1 MVSPMDKLIFYA
13 ILMCAVSII
22 VRFTY
27 GHYCKKHFTECTYH
41 FHWDKEILMKMFGFA
56 GWNFIGAASGVLRDQ
71 GGNIVINLFFGPAVN
86 AARGIA
92 TQVNAAVVGFINNF
106 MTALNPQITKSYA
119 SGDKEY
125 MLTLIYQGARLSF
138 YLLLF
143 LSLPILVNTHYILV
157 LWLKILPN
165 YAVLFV
171 QLTLCFALSESVSQP
186 LITAML
192 ATGNIKRYQIIVG
205 GLQLMNLPISYMF
218 LKMGFPPQCVLV
230 VAIIISQLCLVAR
243 LYLLRKM
250 IGISFMRFMRKVYLN
265 VTVVTIC
272 SIIIPIVVSQ
282 GLSENF
288 CSFVVLTI
296 IVVFCTSLS
305 ILFIG
310 CDFKERCLI
319 REQVY
324 KLRQRISKRKI

>member
-1 MVSPMDKLIFYA
+1 
-13 ILMCAVSII
+13 
-22 VRFTY
+22 
-27 GHYCKKHFTECTYH
+27 
-41 FHWDKEILMKMFGFA
+41 MFGFA
-56 GWNFIGAASGVLRDQ
+56 GWNFIGAASSVLRDQ
-71 GGNIVINLFFGPAVN
+71 GGNIVINIFFGPAVN

-92 TQVNAAVVGFINNF
+92 IQVNVTFTGFVNNF

-125 MLTLIYQGARLSF
+125 MMTLIYQGARFSF

-218 LKMGFPPQCVLV
+218 LKMGFPPQCVLII
-230 VAIIISQLCLVAR
+230 AIVISQLCLIAR
-243 LYLLRKM
+243 LYLLRNM
-250 IGISFMRFMRKVYLN
+250 IGISFIRFMRKVYLN
-265 VTVVTIC
+265 VTVVTMS
-272 SIIIPIVVSQ
+272 SIIIPIIVSQ
-282 GLSENF
+282 RLSESF
-288 CSFVVLTI
+288 SSFVVLTI
-296 IVVFCTSLS
+296 IVVICTILS

-310 CDFKERCLI
+310 CNVKERYLI
-319 REQVY
+319 KEQVH
-324 KLRQRISKRKI
+324 KLKQRISKSKI